1 MTGASP
7 SPSGIPASTATVQ
20 EAPVLELR
28 GVVKRFG
35 PVTAVDH
42 LDLHLGKAEVL
53 ALLGP
58 NGAGK
63 TTTVEMC
70 EGFITPDDGTVR
82 VLGLDPTTDADRL
95 RTRIGVMLQ
104 GGGAYP
110 GIRVG
115 EMLRLAASYSSD
127 PLDTGWL
134 LEIVGLSGHE
144 KANYRR
150 LSGGQQQRLSLALAL
165 VGRPELVFLDEPTA
179 GLDAQ
184 SRLAVWDLIAALR
197 RDGVSVVLTTHLMDE
212 AEALAD
218 KVVIIDHGAVVAQGS
233 INELTSAADPLISVR
248 CTGQVD
254 LGALESRLVDFAATV
269 TSVRPDRFTVSA
281 PVSPGLISELTAAAA
296 EQNILITSLS
306 VEQRSLES
314 VFLDITGREIRA

>member
-1 MTGASP
+1 MRSEST
-7 SPSGIPASTATVQ
+7 PADG
-20 EAPVLELR
+20 PVLQLR

-35 PVTAVDH
+35 PVTAVDG
-42 LDLHLGKAEVL
+42 LDLQLGRAEVL

-70 EGFITPDDGTVR
+70 EGFITPDAGTVS
-82 VLGLDPTTDADRL
+82 VLGIDPVADAYQL
-95 RTRIGVMLQ
+95 RTRIGIMLQ

-110 GIRVG
+110 GVRVG
-115 EMLRLAASYSSD
+115 EMLRLAASYSAD
-127 PLDTGWL
+127 PLDPDWL
-134 LEIVGLSGHE
+134 LETVGLAGHE
-144 KANYRR
+144 KSNYRR

-184 SRLAVWDLIAALR
+184 SRLAVWDLVAALR

-233 INELTSAADPLISVR
+233 VSELTSTADPVISVR
-248 CTGQVD
+248 CASGID
-254 LGALESRLVDFAATV
+254 LDILEDRLNDPRVSVSA
-269 TSVRPDRFTVSA
+269 VRPDRFTVTA
-281 PVSPGLISELTAAAA
+281 PVSPELVTALTTAVA
-296 EQNILITSLS
+296 EQNVLITSLR

>member
-1 MTGASP
+1 MDVVEAGVDARSP
-7 SPSGIPASTATVQ
+7 AA
-20 EAPVLELR
+20 LR
-28 GVVKRFG
+28 LRSVVKKFG
-35 PVTAVDH
+35 ATTAVNG
-42 LDLHLGKAEVL
+42 LDLTVNHAEVL

-70 EGFITPDDGTVR
+70 EGFLVPDAGTVE
-82 VLGLDPTTDADRL
+82 VLGTDPRQDTDRL
-95 RTRIGVMLQ
+95 RGRIGVMLQ

-115 EMLRLAASYSSD
+115 EMLRLAASYSAD
-127 PLDTGWL
+127 PLDPDWL
-134 LEIVGLSGHE
+134 LETVGLAGH
-144 KANYRR
+144 ARASYRR

-184 SRLAVWDLIAALR
+184 SRLAVWDLISALR
-197 RDGVSVVLTTHLMDE
+197 QDGVSVVLTTHLMDE

-218 KVVIIDHGAVVAQGS
+218 KVVIIDHGNVVAQGTTS
-233 INELTSAADPLISVR
+233 ELTSSADPRVSV
-248 CTGQVD
+248 TTDGEPD
-254 LGALESRLVDFAATV
+254 IAALEDSLAVHGATV
-269 TSVRPDRFTVSA
+269 TSARPNAVSVSA
-281 PVSPGLISELTAAAA
+281 TVTPALVADITAEIAR
-296 EQNILITSLS
+296 QNLLVTSLD
-306 VEQRSLES
+306 VDQRSLES

>member
-1 MTGASP
+1 
-7 SPSGIPASTATVQ
+7 
-20 EAPVLELR
+20 
-28 GVVKRFG
+28 
-35 PVTAVDH
+35 
-42 LDLHLGKAEVL
+42 
-53 ALLGP
+53 
-58 NGAGK
+58 
-63 TTTVEMC
+63 MC
-70 EGFITPDDGTVR
+70 EGFITPDAGTVS
-82 VLGLDPTTDADRL
+82 VLGIDPVADADQL
-95 RTRIGVMLQ
+95 RTRIGIMLQ

-110 GIRVG
+110 GVRVG
-115 EMLRLAASYSSD
+115 EMLRLAASYSAD
-127 PLDTGWL
+127 PLDPDWL
-134 LEIVGLSGHE
+134 LETVGLAGHE
-144 KANYRR
+144 KSNYRR

-233 INELTSAADPLISVR
+233 VSELTSTADPVISVR
-248 CTGQVD
+248 CASGID
-254 LGALESRLVDFAATV
+254 LDILADRLNDPRVSVSA
-269 TSVRPDRFTVSA
+269 VRPDRFTVTA
-281 PVSPGLISELTAAAA
+281 PVSPELVTVLTTAVA
-296 EQNILITSLS
+296 EQNVLITSLR

>member
-1 MTGASP
+1 MRSEST
-7 SPSGIPASTATVQ
+7 PADG
-20 EAPVLELR
+20 PVLQLR

-35 PVTAVDH
+35 PVTAVDG
-42 LDLHLGKAEVL
+42 LDLQLGRAEVL

-70 EGFITPDDGTVR
+70 EGFITPDAGTVS
-82 VLGLDPTTDADRL
+82 VLGIDPVADADQL
-95 RTRIGVMLQ
+95 RTRIGIMLQ

-110 GIRVG
+110 GVRVG
-115 EMLRLAASYSSD
+115 EMLRLAASYSAD
-127 PLDTGWL
+127 PLDPDWL
-134 LEIVGLSGHE
+134 LETVGLAGHE
-144 KANYRR
+144 KSNYRR

-184 SRLAVWDLIAALR
+184 SRLAVWDLVAALR
-197 RDGVSVVLTTHLMDE
+197 RDGVSVVLTTPLMDE

-218 KVVIIDHGAVVAQGS
+218 KVVIIDHGAVGAQGS
-233 INELTSAADPLISVR
+233 VSELTSTADPVISVR
-248 CTGQVD
+248 CASGID
-254 LGALESRLVDFAATV
+254 LDILEDRLNDPRVSVSA
-269 TSVRPDRFTVSA
+269 VRPDRFTVTA
-281 PVSPGLISELTAAAA
+281 PVSPELVTALTTAVA
-296 EQNILITSLS
+296 EQNVLITSLR

>member
-1 MTGASP
+1 MRSEST
-7 SPSGIPASTATVQ
+7 PADG
-20 EAPVLELR
+20 PVLQLR

-35 PVTAVDH
+35 PVTAVDG
-42 LDLHLGKAEVL
+42 LDLQLGRAEVL

-70 EGFITPDDGTVR
+70 EGFITPDAGTVS
-82 VLGLDPTTDADRL
+82 VLGIDPVADADQL
-95 RTRIGVMLQ
+95 RTRIGIMLQ

-110 GIRVG
+110 GVRVG
-115 EMLRLAASYSSD
+115 EMLRLAASYSAD
-127 PLDTGWL
+127 PLDPDWL
-134 LEIVGLSGHE
+134 LETVGLAGHE
-144 KANYRR
+144 KSNYRR

-184 SRLAVWDLIAALR
+184 SRLAVWDLVAALR

-233 INELTSAADPLISVR
+233 VSELTSTAGPVISVR
-248 CTGQVD
+248 CASGID
-254 LGALESRLVDFAATV
+254 LDILEDRLNDPRVSVSA
-269 TSVRPDRFTVSA
+269 VRPDRFTVTA
-281 PVSPGLISELTAAAA
+281 PVSPELVTALTTAVA
-296 EQNILITSLS
+296 EQNVLITSLR

>member
-1 MTGASP
+1 MRSEST
-7 SPSGIPASTATVQ
+7 PADG
-20 EAPVLELR
+20 PVLQLR

-35 PVTAVDH
+35 PVTAVDG
-42 LDLHLGKAEVL
+42 LDLQLGRAEVL

-70 EGFITPDDGTVR
+70 EGFITPDAGTVS
-82 VLGLDPTTDADRL
+82 VLGIDPVADADQL
-95 RTRIGVMLQ
+95 RTRIGIMLQ

-110 GIRVG
+110 GVRVG
-115 EMLRLAASYSSD
+115 EMLRLAASYSAD
-127 PLDTGWL
+127 PLDPDWL
-134 LEIVGLSGHE
+134 LETVGLAGHE
-144 KANYRR
+144 KSNYRR

-233 INELTSAADPLISVR
+233 VSELTSTADPVISVR
-248 CTGQVD
+248 CASGID
-254 LGALESRLVDFAATV
+254 LDILADRLNDPRVSVSA
-269 TSVRPDRFTVSA
+269 VRPDRFTVTA
-281 PVSPGLISELTAAAA
+281 PVSPELVTVLTTAVA
-296 EQNILITSLS
+296 EQNVLITSLR

>member
-1 MTGASP
+1 MT
-7 SPSGIPASTATVQ
+7 STGTA
-20 EAPVLELR
+20 LRLR

-35 PVTAVDH
+35 TTTAIDG
-42 LDLHLGKAEVL
+42 LDLSVGRAEVL

-70 EGFITPDDGTVR
+70 EGFLVPDEGTVE
-82 VLGLDPTTDADRL
+82 VLGTDPVRNARHTDEL
-95 RTRIGVMLQ
+95 RGRIGIMLQ

-115 EMLRLAASYSSD
+115 EMLRLAASYSAD
-127 PLDTGWL
+127 PLDPAWL
-134 LEIVGLSGHE
+134 LDTVGLSGHE
-144 KANYRR
+144 NSSYRR

-184 SRLAVWDLIAALR
+184 SRLAVWDLITALR
-197 RDGVSVVLTTHLMDE
+197 ADGVSVVLTTHLMDE

-218 KVVIIDHGAVVAQGS
+218 QVVIIDHGHIVAQGTTS
-233 INELTSAADPLISVR
+233 ELTSSSDPRVAVTTAGSLDITALSDRIAAHKASVSVTR
-248 CTGQVD
+248 HNQV
-254 LGALESRLVDFAATV
+254 SVSATV
-269 TSVRPDRFTVSA
+269 
-281 PVSPGLISELTAAAA
+281 SPALIAAISEEAAR
-296 EQNILITSLS
+296 QDVLITALD
-306 VEQRSLES
+306 VDQRSLES
-314 VFLDITGREIRA
+314 VFLDITGREMRS

>member
-1 MTGASP
+1 MRSEST
-7 SPSGIPASTATVQ
+7 PADG
-20 EAPVLELR
+20 PVLQLR

-35 PVTAVDH
+35 PVTAVDG
-42 LDLHLGKAEVL
+42 LDLQLGRAEVL

-70 EGFITPDDGTVR
+70 EGFITPDAGTVS
-82 VLGLDPTTDADRL
+82 VLGIDPVADADQL
-95 RTRIGVMLQ
+95 RTRIGIMLQ

-110 GIRVG
+110 GVRVG
-115 EMLRLAASYSSD
+115 EMLRLAASYSAD
-127 PLDTGWL
+127 PLDPDWL
-134 LEIVGLSGHE
+134 LETVGLAGHE
-144 KANYRR
+144 KSNYRR

-184 SRLAVWDLIAALR
+184 SRLAVWDLVAALR

-233 INELTSAADPLISVR
+233 VSELTSTADPVISVR
-248 CTGQVD
+248 CASGID
-254 LGALESRLVDFAATV
+254 LDILEDRLNDPRVSVSA
-269 TSVRPDRFTVSA
+269 VRPDRFTVTA
-281 PVSPGLISELTAAAA
+281 PVSPELVTALTTAVA
-296 EQNILITSLS
+296 EQNVLITSLR

-314 VFLDITGREIRA
+314 VFLDITGRVIRA

>member
-1 MTGASP
+1 MRSEST
-7 SPSGIPASTATVQ
+7 PADG
-20 EAPVLELR
+20 PVLQLH

-35 PVTAVDH
+35 PVTAVDG
-42 LDLHLGKAEVL
+42 LDLQLGRAEVL

-70 EGFITPDDGTVR
+70 EGFITPDAGTVS
-82 VLGLDPTTDADRL
+82 VLGIDPVADADQL
-95 RTRIGVMLQ
+95 RTRIGIMLQ

-110 GIRVG
+110 GVRVG
-115 EMLRLAASYSSD
+115 EMLRLAASYSAD
-127 PLDTGWL
+127 PLDPDWL
-134 LEIVGLSGHE
+134 LETVGLAGHE
-144 KANYRR
+144 KSNYRR

-184 SRLAVWDLIAALR
+184 SRLAVWDLVAALR

-233 INELTSAADPLISVR
+233 VSELTSTADPVISVR
-248 CTGQVD
+248 CASGID
-254 LGALESRLVDFAATV
+254 LDILEDRLNDPRVSVSA
-269 TSVRPDRFTVSA
+269 VRPDRFTVTA
-281 PVSPGLISELTAAAA
+281 PVSPELVTALTTAVA
-296 EQNILITSLS
+296 EQNVLITSLR

>member
-1 MTGASP
+1 MRSEST
-7 SPSGIPASTATVQ
+7 PADG
-20 EAPVLELR
+20 PVLQLR

-35 PVTAVDH
+35 PVTAVDG
-42 LDLHLGKAEVL
+42 LDLQLGRAEVL

-70 EGFITPDDGTVR
+70 EGFITPDAGTVS
-82 VLGLDPTTDADRL
+82 VLGIDPVADADQL
-95 RTRIGVMLQ
+95 RTRIGIMLQ

-110 GIRVG
+110 GVRVG
-115 EMLRLAASYSSD
+115 EMLRLAASYSAD
-127 PLDTGWL
+127 PLDPDWL
-134 LEIVGLSGHE
+134 LETVGLAGHE
-144 KANYRR
+144 KSNYRR

-233 INELTSAADPLISVR
+233 VSELTSTADPVISVR
-248 CTGQVD
+248 CASGID
-254 LGALESRLVDFAATV
+254 LEILEERLNDPRVSVSA
-269 TSVRPDRFTVSA
+269 VRPDRFTVTA
-281 PVSPGLISELTAAAA
+281 PVSPELVTALTTAVA
-296 EQNILITSLS
+296 EQNVLITSLR

>member
-1 MTGASP
+1 MRSEST
-7 SPSGIPASTATVQ
+7 PADG
-20 EAPVLELR
+20 PVLQLH

-35 PVTAVDH
+35 PVTAVDG
-42 LDLHLGKAEVL
+42 LDLQLGRAEVL

-70 EGFITPDDGTVR
+70 EGFITPDAGTVS
-82 VLGLDPTTDADRL
+82 VLGIDPVADADQL
-95 RTRIGVMLQ
+95 RTRIGIMLQ

-110 GIRVG
+110 GVRVG
-115 EMLRLAASYSSD
+115 EMLRLAASYSAD
-127 PLDTGWL
+127 PLDPDWL
-134 LEIVGLSGHE
+134 LETVGLAGHE
-144 KANYRR
+144 KSNYRR

-184 SRLAVWDLIAALR
+184 SRLAVWDLVAALR

-233 INELTSAADPLISVR
+233 VSELTSTADPVISVR
-248 CTGQVD
+248 CASGID
-254 LGALESRLVDFAATV
+254 LDILEERLNDPRVSVSA
-269 TSVRPDRFTVSA
+269 VRPDRFTVTA
-281 PVSPGLISELTAAAA
+281 PVSPELVTALTTAVA
-296 EQNILITSLS
+296 EQNVLITSLR

>member
-1 MTGASP
+1 VRSE
-7 SPSGIPASTATVQ
+7 STPTDG
-20 EAPVLELR
+20 PVLQLR

-35 PVTAVDH
+35 TVTAVDG
-42 LDLHLGKAEVL
+42 LDLQLGRAEVL

-70 EGFITPDDGTVR
+70 EGFITPDAGTVS
-82 VLGLDPTTDADRL
+82 VLGTDPTTDADRL
-95 RTRIGVMLQ
+95 RTRIGIMLQ

-110 GIRVG
+110 GVRVG
-115 EMLRLAASYSSD
+115 EMLRLAASYSAD
-127 PLDTGWL
+127 PLDPDWL
-134 LEIVGLSGHE
+134 LETVGLAGHE
-144 KANYRR
+144 KSNYRR

-233 INELTSAADPLISVR
+233 VSELTSTADPVISVR
-248 CTGQVD
+248 CASGID
-254 LGALESRLVDFAATV
+254 LDALADRLDDPRVTV
-269 TSVRPDRFTVSA
+269 SAVRPGRFTVTA
-281 PVSPGLISELTAAAA
+281 PVSPELITALTDAVAA
-296 EQNILITSLS
+296 QDVLITSLS

>member
-1 MTGASP
+1 MRSEST
-7 SPSGIPASTATVQ
+7 PADG
-20 EAPVLELR
+20 PVLQLR

-35 PVTAVDH
+35 PVTAVDG
-42 LDLHLGKAEVL
+42 LDLQLGRAEVL

-70 EGFITPDDGTVR
+70 EGFITPDAGTVS
-82 VLGLDPTTDADRL
+82 VLGIDPVADADQL
-95 RTRIGVMLQ
+95 RTRIGIMLQ

-110 GIRVG
+110 GVRVG
-115 EMLRLAASYSSD
+115 EMLRLAASYSAD
-127 PLDTGWL
+127 PLDPDWL
-134 LEIVGLSGHE
+134 LETVGLAGHE
-144 KANYRR
+144 RSNYRR

-184 SRLAVWDLIAALR
+184 SRLAVWDLVAALR

-233 INELTSAADPLISVR
+233 VSELTSTADPVISVR
-248 CTGQVD
+248 CASGID
-254 LGALESRLVDFAATV
+254 LDILEDRLNDPRVSVSA
-269 TSVRPDRFTVSA
+269 VRPDRFTVTA
-281 PVSPGLISELTAAAA
+281 PVSPELVTALTTAVA
-296 EQNILITSLS
+296 EQNVLITSLR

>member
-1 MTGASP
+1 MRSEST
-7 SPSGIPASTATVQ
+7 PADG
-20 EAPVLELR
+20 PVLQLR

-35 PVTAVDH
+35 PVTAVDG
-42 LDLHLGKAEVL
+42 LDLQLGRAEVL

-70 EGFITPDDGTVR
+70 EGFITPDAGTVS
-82 VLGLDPTTDADRL
+82 VLGIDPVADADQL
-95 RTRIGVMLQ
+95 RTRIGIMLQ

-110 GIRVG
+110 GVRVG
-115 EMLRLAASYSSD
+115 EMLRLAASYSAD
-127 PLDTGWL
+127 PLDPDWL
-134 LEIVGLSGHE
+134 LETVGLAGHE
-144 KANYRR
+144 KSNYRR

-165 VGRPELVFLDEPTA
+165 GGRPELVFLDEPTA

-184 SRLAVWDLIAALR
+184 SRLAVWDLVAALR
-197 RDGVSVVLTTHLMDE
+197 RAGVSVVRTTPLMDE

-233 INELTSAADPLISVR
+233 VSELTSTADPVISVR
-248 CTGQVD
+248 CASGID
-254 LGALESRLVDFAATV
+254 LDILEDRLNDPRVSVSA
-269 TSVRPDRFTVSA
+269 VRPDRFTVTA
-281 PVSPGLISELTAAAA
+281 PVSPELVTALTTAVA
-296 EQNILITSLS
+296 EQNVLITSLR

>member
-1 MTGASP
+1 MRSEST
-7 SPSGIPASTATVQ
+7 PADG
-20 EAPVLELR
+20 PVLQLR

-35 PVTAVDH
+35 PVTAVDG
-42 LDLHLGKAEVL
+42 LDLQLGRAEVL

-70 EGFITPDDGTVR
+70 EGFITPDAGTVS
-82 VLGLDPTTDADRL
+82 VLGIDPVADADQL
-95 RTRIGVMLQ
+95 RTRIGIMLQ

-110 GIRVG
+110 GVRVG
-115 EMLRLAASYSSD
+115 EMLRLAASYSAD
-127 PLDTGWL
+127 PLDPDWL
-134 LEIVGLSGHE
+134 LETVGLAGHE
-144 KANYRR
+144 KSNYRR

-184 SRLAVWDLIAALR
+184 SRLAVWDLVAALR

-233 INELTSAADPLISVR
+233 VSELTSTADPVISVR
-248 CTGQVD
+248 CASGID
-254 LGALESRLVDFAATV
+254 LDILEERLNDPRVSVSA
-269 TSVRPDRFTVSA
+269 VRPDRFTVTA
-281 PVSPGLISELTAAAA
+281 PVSPELVTALTTAVA
-296 EQNILITSLS
+296 EQNVLITSLR

>member
-1 MTGASP
+1 MRSEST
-7 SPSGIPASTATVQ
+7 PADG
-20 EAPVLELR
+20 PVLQLR

-35 PVTAVDH
+35 PVTAVDG
-42 LDLHLGKAEVL
+42 LDLQLGRAEVL

-70 EGFITPDDGTVR
+70 EGFITPDAGTVS
-82 VLGLDPTTDADRL
+82 VLGIDPVADADQL
-95 RTRIGVMLQ
+95 RTRIGIMLQ

-110 GIRVG
+110 GVRVG
-115 EMLRLAASYSSD
+115 EMLRLAASYSAD
-127 PLDTGWL
+127 PLDPDWL
-134 LEIVGLSGHE
+134 LETVGLAGHE
-144 KANYRR
+144 KSNYRR

-184 SRLAVWDLIAALR
+184 SRLAVWDLVAALR

-233 INELTSAADPLISVR
+233 VSELTSTADPVISVR
-248 CTGQVD
+248 CASGID
-254 LGALESRLVDFAATV
+254 LDILEDGLNDPRVSVSA
-269 TSVRPDRFTVSA
+269 VRPDRFTVTA
-281 PVSPGLISELTAAAA
+281 PVSPELVTALTTAVA
-296 EQNILITSLS
+296 EQNVLITSLR

>member
-1 MTGASP
+1 MRSEST
-7 SPSGIPASTATVQ
+7 PADG
-20 EAPVLELR
+20 PVLQLR

-35 PVTAVDH
+35 PVTAVDG
-42 LDLHLGKAEVL
+42 LDLQLGRAEVL

-70 EGFITPDDGTVR
+70 EGFITPDAGTVS
-82 VLGLDPTTDADRL
+82 VLGIDPVADADQL
-95 RTRIGVMLQ
+95 RTRIGIMLQ

-110 GIRVG
+110 GVRVG
-115 EMLRLAASYSSD
+115 EMLRLAASYSAD
-127 PLDTGWL
+127 PLDPDWL
-134 LEIVGLSGHE
+134 LETVGLAGHE
-144 KANYRR
+144 KSNYRR

-184 SRLAVWDLIAALR
+184 SRLAVWDLVAALR

-233 INELTSAADPLISVR
+233 VSELTSTADPVISVR
-248 CTGQVD
+248 CASGID
-254 LGALESRLVDFAATV
+254 LDILADRLNDPRVSVSA
-269 TSVRPDRFTVSA
+269 VRPDRFTVTA
-281 PVSPGLISELTAAAA
+281 PVSPELVTALTTAVA
-296 EQNILITSLS
+296 EQNVLITSLR

>member
-1 MTGASP
+1 MRSEPT
-7 SPSGIPASTATVQ
+7 PADG
-20 EAPVLELR
+20 PVLQLR

-35 PVTAVDH
+35 PVTAVDG
-42 LDLHLGKAEVL
+42 LDLQLGRAEVL

-70 EGFITPDDGTVR
+70 EGFITPDAGTVR
-82 VLGLDPTTDADRL
+82 VLGIDPSTGADQL
-95 RTRIGVMLQ
+95 RTRIGIMLQ

-110 GIRVG
+110 GVRVG
-115 EMLRLAASYSSD
+115 EMLRLAASYSAD
-127 PLDTGWL
+127 PLDPAWL
-134 LEIVGLSGHE
+134 LETVGLSGHE
-144 KANYRR
+144 KSNYRR

-233 INELTSAADPLISVR
+233 ISELTSTADPVISVR
-248 CTGQVD
+248 CASQID
-254 LGALESRLVDFAATV
+254 LAALEARLDDSRITV
-269 TSVRPDRFTVSA
+269 SAVRPDRFTVTA
-281 PVSPGLISELTAAAA
+281 PVSPDLITGLTAAAA
-296 EQNILITSLS
+296 EQNVLITSLS

>member
-1 MTGASP
+1 M
-7 SPSGIPASTATVQ
+7 
-20 EAPVLELR
+20 
-28 GVVKRFG
+28 
-35 PVTAVDH
+35 TAVDG
-42 LDLHLGKAEVL
+42 LDLQLGRAEVL

-70 EGFITPDDGTVR
+70 EGFITPDAGTVS
-82 VLGLDPTTDADRL
+82 VLGIDPVADADQL
-95 RTRIGVMLQ
+95 RTRIGIMLQ

-110 GIRVG
+110 GVRVG
-115 EMLRLAASYSSD
+115 EMLRLAASYSAD
-127 PLDTGWL
+127 PLDPDWL
-134 LEIVGLSGHE
+134 LETVGLAGHE
-144 KANYRR
+144 KSNYRR

-184 SRLAVWDLIAALR
+184 SRLAVWDLVAALR

-233 INELTSAADPLISVR
+233 VSELTSTADPVISVR
-248 CTGQVD
+248 CASGID
-254 LGALESRLVDFAATV
+254 LDILEDRLNDPRVSVSA
-269 TSVRPDRFTVSA
+269 VRPDRFTVTA
-281 PVSPGLISELTAAAA
+281 PVSPELVTALTTAVA
-296 EQNILITSLS
+296 EQNVLITSLR

>member
-1 MTGASP
+1 MRSE
-7 SPSGIPASTATVQ
+7 STPVDG
-20 EAPVLELR
+20 PVLQLR

-35 PVTAVDH
+35 PVTAVDG
-42 LDLHLGKAEVL
+42 LDLQLGRAEVL

-70 EGFITPDDGTVR
+70 EGFITPDAGTVS
-82 VLGLDPTTDADRL
+82 VLGLNPVTEADRL
-95 RTRIGVMLQ
+95 RTRIGIMLQ

-110 GIRVG
+110 GVRVG
-115 EMLRLAASYSSD
+115 EMLRLAASYSAD
-127 PLDTGWL
+127 PLDPDWL
-134 LEIVGLSGHE
+134 LETVGLAGHE
-144 KANYRR
+144 KSNYRR

-233 INELTSAADPLISVR
+233 ISELTSTADPVISV
-248 CTGQVD
+248 CCGSPVD
-254 LGALESRLVDFAATV
+254 LAALEDRLADPRIIVS
-269 TSVRPDRFTVSA
+269 SVRPDRFTVTA
-281 PVSPGLISELTAAAA
+281 PVSPELIAALTAAMAG
-296 EQNILITSLS
+296 QSTLVTSLS

>member
-1 MTGASP
+1 MA
-7 SPSGIPASTATVQ
+7 
-20 EAPVLELR
+20 
-28 GVVKRFG
+28 GVVKKFG
-35 PVTAVDH
+35 PVTAVDG
-42 LDLHLGKAEVL
+42 LDLDLGRAEVL

-70 EGFITPDDGTVR
+70 EGFITPDRGTVR
-82 VLGLDPTTDADRL
+82 VLGTDPATDADRL
-95 RTRIGVMLQ
+95 RGRIGIMLQ

-115 EMLRLAASYSSD
+115 EMLRLAASYSAD
-127 PLDTGWL
+127 PLDPDWL

-144 KANYRR
+144 KSNYRR

-184 SRLAVWDLIAALR
+184 SRLAVWELISALS
-197 RDGVSVVLTTHLMDE
+197 RDGASVVLTTHLMDE

-218 KVVIIDHGAVVAQGS
+218 RVVIIDHGAVVAQGTVS
-233 INELTSAADPLISVR
+233 ELTGSADPVVTVKCSG
-248 CTGQVD
+248 TPD
-254 LGALESRLVDFAATV
+254 LDALRDRLPGVTV
-269 TSVRPDRFTVSA
+269 TAVRPDRFTVT
-281 PVSPGLISELTAAAA
+281 PVSPASHPSTVSPVSHGAGGTSAVTPALVAGIASAVGD
-296 EQNILITSLS
+296 QGVLITSLT

-314 VFLDITGREIRA
+314 VFLDITGREIRS

>member
-1 MTGASP
+1 MRSEST
-7 SPSGIPASTATVQ
+7 PADG
-20 EAPVLELR
+20 PVLQLR

-35 PVTAVDH
+35 PVTAVDG
-42 LDLHLGKAEVL
+42 LDLQLGRAEVL

-70 EGFITPDDGTVR
+70 EGFITPDAGTVS
-82 VLGLDPTTDADRL
+82 VLGIDPVADADQL
-95 RTRIGVMLQ
+95 RTRIGIMLQ

-110 GIRVG
+110 GVRVG
-115 EMLRLAASYSSD
+115 EMLRLAASYSAD
-127 PLDTGWL
+127 PLDPDWL
-134 LEIVGLSGHE
+134 LETVGLAGHE
-144 KANYRR
+144 KSNYRR

-233 INELTSAADPLISVR
+233 VSELTSTADPVISVR
-248 CTGQVD
+248 CASGID
-254 LGALESRLVDFAATV
+254 LDILEDRLNDPRVSVSA
-269 TSVRPDRFTVSA
+269 VRPDRFTVTA
-281 PVSPGLISELTAAAA
+281 PVSPELVTVLTTAVA
-296 EQNILITSLS
+296 EQNVLITSLR

>member
-1 MTGASP
+1 VRSEST
-7 SPSGIPASTATVQ
+7 PADG
-20 EAPVLELR
+20 PVLQLR

-35 PVTAVDH
+35 PVTAVDG
-42 LDLHLGKAEVL
+42 LDLQIGRAEVL

-70 EGFITPDDGTVR
+70 EGFITPDAGTVS
-82 VLGLDPTTDADRL
+82 VLGIDPVADADQL
-95 RTRIGVMLQ
+95 RTRIGIMLQ

-110 GIRVG
+110 GVRVG
-115 EMLRLAASYSSD
+115 EMLRLAASYSAD
-127 PLDTGWL
+127 PLDPDWL
-134 LEIVGLSGHE
+134 LETVGLAGHE
-144 KANYRR
+144 KSNYRR

-233 INELTSAADPLISVR
+233 VSELTSTADPVISVR
-248 CTGQVD
+248 CASGID
-254 LGALESRLVDFAATV
+254 LEILEERLNDPRVSVSA
-269 TSVRPDRFTVSA
+269 VRPDRFTVTA
-281 PVSPGLISELTAAAA
+281 PVSPELVTALTTAVA
-296 EQNILITSLS
+296 EQNVLITSLR